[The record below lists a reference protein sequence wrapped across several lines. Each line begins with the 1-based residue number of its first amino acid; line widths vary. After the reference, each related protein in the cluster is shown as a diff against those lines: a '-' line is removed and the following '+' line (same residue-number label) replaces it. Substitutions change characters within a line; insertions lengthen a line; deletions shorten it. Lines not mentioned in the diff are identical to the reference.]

1 MKVDHMNRREF
12 SLKKNWMKN
21 YIVNI
26 DRSIMKIVR
35 SGDISDRNMNKLKEL
50 ILDRKRLTDEY
61 KKFLFTESKIF
72 DKPVQNTTV
81 YKFTRYSR
89 RSTPDNH

>member
-1 MKVDHMNRREF
+1 MKVDHMNRHEF

-21 YIVNI
+21 YIANI

-35 SGDISDRNMNKLKEL
+35 SGDISDRNMNQLKEL
-50 ILDRKRLTDEY
+50 ILDRKKLTDEY

-72 DKPVQNTTV
+72 DKPV
-81 YKFTRYSR
+81 
-89 RSTPDNH
+89 

>member
-12 SLKKNWMKN
+12 NLKKNWMKN
-21 YIVNI
+21 YIANI

-35 SGDISDRNMNKLKEL
+35 SGDASDKNMNQLKEL
-50 ILDRKRLTDEY
+50 ILDSKKLTDEY

-72 DKPVQNTTV
+72 DKPVQNATV

>member
-1 MKVDHMNRREF
+1 MNRHEF

-21 YIVNI
+21 YIANI

-35 SGDISDRNMNKLKEL
+35 SGDISDRNMNQLKEL
-50 ILDRKRLTDEY
+50 ILDRKKLTDEY

-72 DKPVQNTTV
+72 DKPV
-81 YKFTRYSR
+81 
-89 RSTPDNH
+89 

>member
-1 MKVDHMNRREF
+1 MNRREF
-12 SLKKNWMKN
+12 NLKKNWMRN
-21 YIVNI
+21 YIANI
-26 DRSIMKIVR
+26 DNTIMKIVR

-61 KKFLFTESKIF
+61 KKFLFTESKIC
-72 DKPVQNTTV
+72 DRPVQNATV

>member
-12 SLKKNWMKN
+12 NLKKNWMRN
-21 YIVNI
+21 YIANI
-26 DRSIMKIVR
+26 DNTIMKIVR

-61 KKFLFTESKIF
+61 KKFLFTESKN
-72 DKPVQNTTV
+72 KPVQNATV

-89 RSTPDNH
+89 RSTPDNN